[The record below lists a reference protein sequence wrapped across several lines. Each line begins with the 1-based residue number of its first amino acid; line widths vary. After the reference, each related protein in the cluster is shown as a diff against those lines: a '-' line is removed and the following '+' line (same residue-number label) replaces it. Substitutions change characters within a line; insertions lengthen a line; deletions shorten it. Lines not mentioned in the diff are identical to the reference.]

1 MGVLRSWFDITSFKM
16 GGKRFRGSWKMSV
29 DGTTM
34 GNRLGSSSGSRHAP
48 VGKADLA
55 VRYDWKMD
63 QRRNAAARQMVLLR
77 SIATVHA
84 VATVKIDQ
92 WAAV

>member
-1 MGVLRSWFDITSFKM
+1 MGSRP
-16 GGKRFRGSWKMSV
+16 
-29 DGTTM
+29 
-34 GNRLGSSSGSRHAP
+34 GSSSGYRFAP
-48 VGKADLA
+48 AGKADLA
-55 VRYDWKMD
+55 VRSDWKMD
-63 QRRNAAARQMVLLR
+63 QRRKAAARQMVLLR

>member
-1 MGVLRSWFDITSFKM
+1 
-16 GGKRFRGSWKMSV
+16 
-29 DGTTM
+29 M
-34 GNRLGSSSGSRHAP
+34 GNRLGSSTGFRLAP

-55 VRYDWKMD
+55 VRSDWKMD
-63 QRRNAAARQMVLLR
+63 QRRKAAARLMVLLR